1 MSRKVGGE
9 DFGAGCSTTLPSFLE
24 SPKSS
29 SFPRLSPPPP
39 SVHPLM
45 HAQCIICVAMTVETL
60 CLGNTF
66 SGWLEDS
73 LPTSA
78 PLWALADASQ
88 ASRGHRASE
97 NCEGHAGCLMNIW
110 LLIRHLWP
118 TPVIPVVITVI
129 CSWSSL
135 AASPDDV
142 LESPWWVRN
151 ITVSV
156 MARLKGNSTL
166 CSPGELPLHWQICWG
181 MISFVW
187 QSKYDI
193 SKMG

>member
-1 MSRKVGGE
+1 MLSDTAFISGVTQIL
-9 DFGAGCSTTLPSFLE
+9 FISQTFPTSSL
-24 SPKSS
+24 S
-29 SFPRLSPPPP
+29 SFSNACT
-39 SVHPLM
+39 M
-45 HAQCIICVAMTVETL
+45 HYLCRHVETL

-110 LLIRHLWP
+110 LLIRDLWP

-151 ITVSV
+151 ITMSV

-166 CSPGELPLHWQICWG
+166 CSPGKLPLHWQICWG

>member
-1 MSRKVGGE
+1 MHS
-9 DFGAGCSTTLPSFLE
+9 DTAFIAGVSQILFI
-24 SPKSS
+24 SPTSPTSSLSS
-29 SFPRLSPPPP
+29 SSNART
-39 SVHPLM
+39 M
-45 HAQCIICVAMTVETL
+45 HYCVAVTVETL

-88 ASRGHRASE
+88 ASWGHRASE
-97 NCEGHAGCLMNIW
+97 SCEGHTGCLMNIW
-110 LLIRHLWP
+110 LLIRDLEQ
-118 TPVIPVVITVI
+118 TPALPVVITVI
-129 CSWSSL
+129 CSWASL
-135 AASPDDV
+135 AALPNDV
-142 LESPWWVRN
+142 LESPRWVRN

-156 MARLKGNSTL
+156 MARLKGNCTL

-187 QSKYDI
+187 QSQYDI